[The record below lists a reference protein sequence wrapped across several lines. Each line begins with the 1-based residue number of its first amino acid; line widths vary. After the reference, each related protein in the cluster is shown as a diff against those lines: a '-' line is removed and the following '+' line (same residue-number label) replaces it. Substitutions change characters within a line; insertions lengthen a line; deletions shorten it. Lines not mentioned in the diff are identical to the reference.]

1 VRSLFFFIGFLVCAA
16 AGAAA
21 QNPQTSIDLA
31 VSSLVYSKGVIQAT
45 VIRKDPIGQTPAAQI
60 RARVTI
66 AVKPATPFHT
76 IDVSIKPGSSA
87 VVTAQ
92 YPGFGPKVVFV
103 ATVTPIGLKELAAA
117 NNRRE
122 SISYAIA
129 QNRSPNQRP
138 VNPSPNQPSPN
149 RPSPNQP
156 SPNQPSPNQPAPA
169 PPSPPT
175 PDRISP
181 PGSSAI
187 EASALTLIGGEQHAP
202 TATTSPG
209 ATSIT
214 ASGLVLVGGAQG
226 TPAARSG
233 AINIVTPPLVLIGR
247 D

>member
-21 QNPQTSIDLA
+21 QNPQSSIDLA
-31 VSSLVYSKGVIQAT
+31 VSSLVYSKGVVQAT
-45 VIRKDPIGQTPAAQI
+45 VIRKDPIGQTPAVQI

-138 VNPSPNQPSPN
+138 VNPSPNQPSP
-149 RPSPNQP
+149 
-156 SPNQPSPNQPAPA
+156 
-169 PPSPPT
+169 
-175 PDRISP
+175 
-181 PGSSAI
+181 GSSAI
-187 EASALTLIGGEQHAP
+187 EASALTLIGGEQHVP
-202 TATTSPG
+202 TAATSPG

-214 ASGLVLVGGAQG
+214 TSGLVLVGGAQG